1 MDHRHM
7 SGKKAR
13 NQRTVLG
20 DEFLEFLKVELLL
33 STSSTHFI
41 LFCNLFV
48 HNLSDNALGCGHGKT
63 H

>member
-1 MDHRHM
+1 MDHRHI

-20 DEFLEFLKVELLL
+20 DEFLEFLKVKLLL
-33 STSSTHFI
+33 STSSTHF
-41 LFCNLFV
+41 LFCDLFV
-48 HNLSDNALGCGHGKT
+48 HNLSDNALGCGQGKT